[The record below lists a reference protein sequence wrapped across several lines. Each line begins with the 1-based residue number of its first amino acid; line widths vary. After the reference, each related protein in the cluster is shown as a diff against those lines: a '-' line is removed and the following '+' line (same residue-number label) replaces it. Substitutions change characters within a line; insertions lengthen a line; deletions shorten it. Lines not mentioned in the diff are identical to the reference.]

1 MSEPG
6 LLMQISIIYT
16 LCKSHRCASENV
28 QRLLVGNKCDLTAK
42 RVVTYEQA
50 KEYAD
55 SLGIEVIETSA
66 KNATNVEKAF
76 LTMATQIRNS
86 MKNSRGK
93 CKEVVKDNKSPIT
106 KEIKENGDIITEKIK
121 TKNVLIGVT
130 GSVAAVK
137 VLRYYYYLYR

>member
-1 MSEPG
+1 M
-6 LLMQISIIYT
+6 
-16 LCKSHRCASENV
+16 

-42 RVVTYEQA
+42 RVVSYEQA

-86 MKNSRGK
+86 MKTTGPKKEGGSGGDKEKKKGK
-93 CKEVVKDNKSPIT
+93 TVKVT
-106 KEIKENGDIITEKIK
+106 KEEKKEKG
-121 TKNVLIGVT
+121 GCC
-130 GSVAAVK
+130 
-137 VLRYYYYLYR
+137 

>member
-1 MSEPG
+1 M
-6 LLMQISIIYT
+6 
-16 LCKSHRCASENV
+16 
-28 QRLLVGNKCDLTAK
+28 VGNKCDLTAK

-86 MKNSRGK
+86 MKNSAPTK
-93 CKEVVKDNKSPIT
+93 KSESSKKTVKVT
-106 KEIKENGDIITEKIK
+106 KEKDEKPK
-121 TKNVLIGVT
+121 G
-130 GSVAAVK
+130 GCC
-137 VLRYYYYLYR
+137 